1 MFTMDAKSI
10 GDVVIAAMNG
20 DQEAREH
27 WWNKVK
33 QPLPKEW
40 IKQRQGPGGRMLDYI
55 EGHKVVELISDAS
68 KGAYSFLVLDARIEE
83 GHPVPLKAKNERGYD
98 DPVVEIT
105 CPACGKPYRTVKRF
119 RQQSAKCA
127 HCNHE
132 VPFSLYPGNP
142 VLVRTEPIAH
152 VLGML
157 IVPGVGV
164 AMQWGSKILQGGS
177 SEQEHALKSAT
188 TDALKKCASLLGV
201 ALELYDKDDGAQAQ
215 ETIPTSISGRM
226 NYDFPEPVQRSAAFR
241 AQTPSAQPAP
251 EVMRSGPKPEAQ
263 ADVAEPAV
271 SGDQAAEAA
280 ADGGAQGAVW
290 PAEEVERLNRL
301 RQLMGIPQDNRN
313 MLNPLVS
320 AWSQGK
326 IETWRGL
333 TPANIKDF
341 NDYLESLLYQPGQTA

>member
-1 MFTMDAKSI
+1 MLKMDFDGI
-10 GDVVIAAMNG
+10 GNAVIQAMNG
-20 DQEAREH
+20 DQEARDR
-27 WWNKVK
+27 WWSRVK

-55 EGHKVVELISDAS
+55 EGHKVVELISEAS
-68 KGAYSFLVLDARIEE
+68 KGAYSFLVLDARIEA

-119 RQQSAKCA
+119 RQQTAQCT
-127 HCNHE
+127 HCKHE
-132 VPFSLYPGNP
+132 VPFSLYPGDP

-157 IVPGVGV
+157 IVPGVGAV
-164 AMQWGSKILQGGS
+164 MQWGSKILQGGS

-201 ALELYDKDDGAQAQ
+201 ALELYEKDDGVPSEAIPTEAPARYGYDYPDPERPQAQ
-215 ETIPTSISGRM
+215 VRR
-226 NYDFPEPVQRSAAFR
+226 QA
-241 AQTPSAQPAP
+241 PSLAPAP
-251 EVMRSGPKPEAQ
+251 EAPRPQPQPEAP
-263 ADVAEPAV
+263 VAVDQPASSSNG
-271 SGDQAAEAA
+271 SGTNGNGSAAQHAA
-280 ADGGAQGAVW
+280 W
-290 PAEEVERLNRL
+290 PQEEVERLNRL
-301 RQLMGIPQDNRN
+301 RQMMGIPQDNRN
-313 MLNPLVS
+313 MLNPLIS

-333 TPANIKDF
+333 SPANIKEF
-341 NDYLESLLYQPGQTA
+341 NDYLESLLFQPEQNEA